1 MYRRIFLLLCFSI
14 FVKVQGQQ
22 FTDITNQSGID
33 HYFEVYEGMFGGGI
47 AVLDYNNDGFE
58 DLYITGGM
66 QEDQLLENLQNGTF
80 KNVLKTARL
89 ESVLRFVTQGV
100 AAADFNRDGWMDLF
114 VTTITTKSQ
123 KRKIPR
129 AQNLIFINQ
138 GDGTFKNNSKS
149 FGIQRIES
157 YRSG

>member
-1 MYRRIFLLLCFSI
+1 MYRRIFLLLCFLI

-22 FTDITNQSGID
+22 FTDITKQSGID

-80 KNVLKTARL
+80 KNVLKT
-89 ESVLRFVTQGV
+89 FTFMNV
-100 AAADFNRDGWMDLF
+100 AAHIHF
-114 VTTITTKSQ
+114 VPKDKERSSKYVRVMHIFLVVHV
-123 KRKIPR
+123 ILLLCF
-129 AQNLIFINQ
+129 AHYILYNLYLIISIKT
-138 GDGTFKNNSKS
+138 G
-149 FGIQRIES
+149 
-157 YRSG
+157 